1 MEAPILQPSM
11 RILLA
16 VDQTRS
22 WLAASDEAIRLA
34 REERA
39 DLIVLSVV
47 EPHNIS
53 LPGGRIWRVDQER
66 DRLTAGAQGIVRQAR
81 QAGVQATFLVWEGD
95 PAESIV
101 EAAVAEGA
109 DVIVLGSRPRT
120 NLRRLILGS
129 VSSEVARRA
138 TCEVVVVPN

>member
-53 LPGGRIWRVDQER
+53 LPGGRIWRVPMAGDTR
-66 DRLTAGAQGIVRQAR
+66 SDRHRLGHA
-81 QAGVQATFLVWEGD
+81 VQQ
-95 PAESIV
+95 
-101 EAAVAEGA
+101 
-109 DVIVLGSRPRT
+109 
-120 NLRRLILGS
+120 
-129 VSSEVARRA
+129 
-138 TCEVVVVPN
+138 